1 MYMWTRIFTP
11 LRKELTELSFG
22 SSYLCPGKLAFARN
36 SLMRFVGALDAI
48 FRLAAA
54 AWKLFDNFE
63 NAAWRIPTNC
73 RPDDNSISDLELV
86 GRRHRFAFPG
96 G

>member
-36 SLMRFVGALDAI
+36 SLVRFVGALDAI
-48 FRLAAA
+48 FRLATA
-54 AWKLFDNFE
+54 AWKLFDHLE
-63 NAAWRIPTNC
+63 NAARHIPTDC
-73 RPDDNSISDLELV
+73 RPDGNKNDRASW
-86 GRRHRFAFPG
+86 HRV
-96 G
+96 